1 MFRELIFVAFSL
13 FFSGVLLLTVDMKIY
28 AVNHMRKEKKLAHI
42 LGWVQICLMIITILT
57 LMFTD
62 H

>member
-1 MFRELIFVAFSL
+1 MFRQLTFIALSL

-28 AVNHMRKEKKLAHI
+28 AVNHMRKEKKYAHI
-42 LGWVQICLMIITILT
+42 LGWVHICLMLITL
-57 LMFTD
+57 LALLFTD